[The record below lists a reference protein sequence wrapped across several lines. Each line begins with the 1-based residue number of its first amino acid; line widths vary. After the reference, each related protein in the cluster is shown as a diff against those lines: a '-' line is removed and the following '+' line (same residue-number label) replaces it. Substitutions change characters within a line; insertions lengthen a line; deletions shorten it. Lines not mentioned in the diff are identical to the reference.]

1 MQVQRYVLWL
11 SNLLIVGGAVLLIGT
26 FGLLGY
32 SRYEQYQVNRA
43 TAELVPAVPGVW
55 TPSPQPMRVL
65 ASVAEPTSTPPT
77 DPTTSPAAATIAV
90 PATPTPIPTF
100 TPLPILPAER
110 IVAQTIDLDSKV
122 VESPIVDGQ
131 WQVPKFVAGH
141 LVGTAE
147 PLQGSNVVLSG
158 HVQSLSSGNVFARI
172 GELKPGDVIRLY
184 TPTAMV
190 SYAVS
195 KVTVVPNNDLDIVK
209 PTTSEKVTLI
219 TCTGTWLPLQHDY
232 NQRIVVI
239 ADRQD

>member
-1 MQVQRYVLWL
+1 MHGQRYVLWL
-11 SNLLIVGGAVLLIGT
+11 SNLLIAGGAVLLIGT

-32 SRYEQYQVNRA
+32 SRYEQYEINRA
-43 TAELVPAVPGVW
+43 TSELAPTVPGAW
-55 TPSPQPMRVL
+55 TPSPQPTRVL
-65 ASVAEPTSTPPT
+65 APFAEPTSAPPT
-77 DPTTSPAAATIAV
+77 DVPTSPVATSLSIPV
-90 PATPTPIPTF
+90 TPTPIPTF

-110 IVAQTIDLDSKV
+110 IVANTINLDSKV

-158 HVQSLSSGNVFARI
+158 HVQSLSSGNVFSRI
-172 GELKPGDVIRLY
+172 GELKPGDPIWLY
-184 TPTAMV
+184 TPTTMV

-195 KVTVVPNNDLDIVK
+195 KVTVVPNNDLDVVK
-209 PTTSEKVTLI
+209 PTSSERVTLI

-239 ADRQD
+239 ADRQG